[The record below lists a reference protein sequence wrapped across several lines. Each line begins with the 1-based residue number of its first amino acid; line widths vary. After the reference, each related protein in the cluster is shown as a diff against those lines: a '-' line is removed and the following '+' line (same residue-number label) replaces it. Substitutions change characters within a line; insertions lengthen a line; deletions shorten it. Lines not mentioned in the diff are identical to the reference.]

1 MRVKIIA
8 CLALAILLVSSSAA
22 SASLVKFSFPAI
34 MPTYGSEDTE
44 KLMGTIG
51 GIVEFTNEEIAS
63 NEAHAS
69 SGSSP
74 GTSILSYPVTSIP
87 GPETL
92 LSALAP
98 PAKSDTE
105 AKNNIHT
112 ALIGTNLTYYS
123 IAGKPMNYT
132 ITADSIKSIDRFAYK
147 GKPVWK
153 VRVGE
158 GLAWDLIM
166 DITGKEIL
174 DTEQLF
180 RT

>member
-1 MRVKIIA
+1 MRVKIIV
-8 CLALAILLVSSSAA
+8 CLAFAILLVSSSAA
-22 SASLVKFSFPAI
+22 SANLVKFSFPAI
-34 MPTYGSEDTE
+34 TPTYGSEDTG
-44 KLMGTIG
+44 KLMGMIG
-51 GIVEFTNEEIAS
+51 GVVEFTNGEIAS
-63 NEAHAS
+63 NGANAS
-69 SGSSP
+69 SRRHLD
-74 GTSILSYPVTSIP
+74 TSILSYPVTSMP
-87 GPETL
+87 GPEAL

-98 PAKSDTE
+98 PAKSDME
-105 AKNNIHT
+105 AKNNIRT

-132 ITADSIKSIDRFAYK
+132 ITADSIKNIDQFAYK
-147 GKPVWK
+147 GKPAWK

-166 DITGKEIL
+166 DETGKEIL